1 MKVMGIYKNLE
12 AWDSQPPSLVEQF
25 RAGADLQEGISGR
38 VGPLD
43 TTYENTE
50 ATCSYVRV
58 SRAGKSKPWEQKY

>member
-25 RAGADLQEGISGR
+25 KAGADEKEGISGR

-43 TTYENTE
+43 TTYEQGE
-50 ATCSYVRV
+50 ATCSHVRV